1 MCLISAGDVTIEME
15 KVFNSMPNA
24 DGKVKA
30 DKILEISADHK
41 ILAKLEE
48 LYATDK
54 EALKKYA
61 LVLYGQA
68 RMLEGLSLEDV
79 GEFVSA
85 MNDIID

>member
-1 MCLISAGDVTIEME
+1 
-15 KVFNSMPNA
+15 MPNA

-48 LYATDK
+48 LYANDK